1 VDVESSAA
9 LIRTVRPLQGE
20 LPLQTFEAYRSVGS
34 LVRRELD
41 DAERMRLELLRS
53 RTAPRGFP
61 SAAAGR
67 LLSVW
72 NAYVLQ
78 TVGEHLLDAVE
89 HRSFGTVRA
98 GATARILAFL
108 GPVDGW
114 MSQARHAATDV
125 SYQVGEHVRLPA
137 EPPAWRDQT
146 HGPYPL
152 STAMATALE
161 VVHARGGSVLAD
173 YVRSPVMRAE
183 DVTRLRWIRDR
194 AAAAIAYSDIPGE
207 DDWSWP
213 ASTALH
219 LWYALRLLFLF
230 GQAAAMPVLLD
241 AKDPATVASLVAG
254 VPSEIDVWSLTDPH
268 QRGTWRSLPP
278 ARAAIQRL
286 WAADPSP
293 MATVRVQAQIDAA
306 LRTGAILFATDR
318 TGVRLGS
325 FYRCPWPAVYEV
337 RRPVTIG
344 GTRLLPMQHFTF
356 DVLGEAYGERQAP
369 YARRIVVSVFVPTDS
384 RRQGRLAPA

>member
-20 LPLQTFEAYRSVGS
+20 LPLRTFEAYRSAGS

-41 DAERMRLELLRS
+41 DAERVRLELLRS
-53 RTAPRGFP
+53 RTAPRRFP
-61 SAAAGR
+61 SAAVGR
-67 LLSVW
+67 LVAVW

-98 GATARILAFL
+98 GATERILAFL

-114 MSQARHAATDV
+114 MSQACHAATDV
-125 SYQVGEHVRLPA
+125 SYRVGEHVRLPA
-137 EPPAWRDQT
+137 EPPEWRDQT

-173 YVRSPVMRAE
+173 YIRSPVMRAE

-194 AAAAIAYSDIPGE
+194 AAAAIAYADIPGD

-230 GQAAAMPVLLD
+230 GQAAAMPALLD
-241 AKDPATVASLVAG
+241 AKDSETVASLVAN
-254 VPSEIDVWSLTDPH
+254 VPSEIDVWSLTEPH
-268 QRGTWRSLPP
+268 QRGMLRSLRP

-286 WAADPSP
+286 WAADPDP
-293 MATVRVQAQIDAA
+293 MATVRMQAQIDAA

-325 FYRCPWPAVYEV
+325 FHRCPWPAVYEV

-344 GTRLLPMQHFTF
+344 GTHLLPMQHFTF
-356 DVLGEAYGERQAP
+356 DVLGEAYGEWQAP
-369 YARRIVVSVFVPTDS
+369 YARRIVVSVFVPADS
-384 RRQGRLAPA
+384 GDQGRLAPA